1 MHLEKFRDPRKFHED
16 LTKVKEAV
24 TISGEREL
32 SLALTENCAGT
43 PALWL

>member
-1 MHLEKFRDPRKFHED
+1 MQLERFRDPGKLHED
-16 LTKVKEAV
+16 LTKVTEAV

-32 SLALTENCAGT
+32 SVGLTENCAGT